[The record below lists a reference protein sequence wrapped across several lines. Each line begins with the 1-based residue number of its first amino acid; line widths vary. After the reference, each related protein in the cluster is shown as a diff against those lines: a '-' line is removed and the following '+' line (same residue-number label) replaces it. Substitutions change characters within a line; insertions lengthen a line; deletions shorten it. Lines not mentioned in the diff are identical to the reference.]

1 MAIITLNNRATNRSD
16 TASAGQ
22 VFTATSATAADFQ
35 AAGGGKL
42 LQLVHGITTT
52 TVTHVSNGGQV
63 DTGLTAT
70 ITPTASNS
78 KILVLISQSNKVQRG
93 GSNSLD
99 YDLRLFRGSS
109 EVEKWSNV
117 CSQEVQGSALYG
129 SNHCYNYLDSPSST
143 SQLVYKTTGAIVSS
157 GGGRTVAF
165 QNSSAPSTMTLMEI
179 GA

>member
-1 MAIITLNNRATNRSD
+1 MALTKINNNTLSAVTTLPSAIATGD
-16 TASAGQ
+16 VLQ
-22 VFTATSATAADFQ
+22 V
-35 AAGGGKL
+35 
-42 LQLVHGITTT
+42 VHGITTT
-52 TVTHVSNGGQV
+52 AVTHVSDGGRI

-78 KILVLISQSNKVQRG
+78 KILVLISQNNKIQRG
-93 GSNSLD
+93 GANSLE

-109 EVEKWSNV
+109 EVEKWPNV
-117 CSQEVQGSALYG
+117 CAEEVQGSALYG

-143 SQLVYKTTGAIVSS
+143 SQLVYKTTGQIVSS